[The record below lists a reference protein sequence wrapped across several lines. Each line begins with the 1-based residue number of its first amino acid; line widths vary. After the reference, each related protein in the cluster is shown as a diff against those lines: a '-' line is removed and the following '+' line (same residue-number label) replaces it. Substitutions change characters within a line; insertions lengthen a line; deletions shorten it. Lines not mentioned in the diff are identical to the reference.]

1 MFDNRNLNQ
10 KIYFYLRDEIINNHI
25 KPGSRI
31 DYTKLANE
39 LGVSKTPVRDA
50 LQRLHQ
56 DGLIEVQS
64 RSGTFVSTPKEKDV
78 EEIFDVR
85 KALERQAVSLAIKN
99 LSKETLNMLYEEAIL
114 AESEIDKGNFQ
125 PFFQADRKFHKTLIT
140 HSNSSRLIKIMES
153 LEVQIMWIGVI
164 IAYHSE
170 RPRLANAHH
179 KQIISALLDSNTPL
193 AQDLMEEHIE
203 SIKQMTLIDFKNNS
217 EINQS

>member
-1 MFDNRNLNQ
+1 MDNRNLNL
-10 KIYFYLRDEIINNHI
+10 KIYFYIRDEIINNHL

-31 DYTKLANE
+31 DYNKLATE

-64 RSGTFVSTPKEKDV
+64 RSGTYVSTPKEKDV

-85 KALERQAVSLAIKN
+85 KALERQAVSLAIRH
-99 LSKETLNMLYEEAIL
+99 LSKETLNVLYDETIV
-114 AESEIDKGNFQ
+114 AESEIDRGNFQ
-125 PFFQADRKFHKTLIT
+125 PFFQADRKFHKTLIN

-170 RPRLANAHH
+170 RPRLANAQHQ
-179 KQIISALLDSNTPL
+179 QIISALLDANTPL

-217 EINQS
+217 EINQY